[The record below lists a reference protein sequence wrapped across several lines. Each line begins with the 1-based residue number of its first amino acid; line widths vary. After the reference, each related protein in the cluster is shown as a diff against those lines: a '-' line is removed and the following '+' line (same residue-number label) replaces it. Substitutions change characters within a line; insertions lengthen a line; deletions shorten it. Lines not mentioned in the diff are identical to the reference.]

1 MDTPDNNELDEQAG
15 NNEIDEQSA
24 AASRPEPKVGQLLR
38 SARLEQGISVQDVA
52 RQLRFSAKQVTALE
66 EDKYDQL
73 AGGTFLRG
81 FVRNYAKLLQLDE
94 APLLRVLEKSVPPSA
109 AQIVPP
115 PVEGIPFPSNR
126 GQRKRILI
134 IAGGVVIALVLLVY
148 EIYRSND
155 ASTEKQPSVG
165 AEARVEGATAILLP
179 PPQAATGGAEGGQK
193 QDMPEPV
200 AGGVTPAPAN
210 GQPASTAAAPGSEG
224 VHDDAAATAAV
235 AGSSASGIQLVFEG
249 ESWTEVRDGK
259 DQLLLSSVNPP
270 GTEQSLHGAPPYSLV
285 IGNAA
290 DVKLVYN
297 GKPVDLAPYTNLY
310 GGTARL
316 TLE

>member
-24 AASRPEPKVGQLLR
+24 AANRPEPKVGQLLR

-155 ASTEKQPSVG
+155 ASTAKQPSVG
-165 AEARVEGATAILLP
+165 AETRMEGATAILLP
-179 PPQAATGGAEGGQK
+179 PPQAASGGGGEGLK
-193 QDMPEPV
+193 QDIPDTV

-210 GQPASTAAAPGSEG
+210 GQPASAAAVPGSEG
-224 VHDDAAATAAV
+224 THGDAAAV
-235 AGSSASGIQLVFEG
+235 AGPSASGIQLVFEG
-249 ESWTEVRDGK
+249 ESWTEVRDGR
-259 DQLLLSSVNPP
+259 DQLLLSSVNPA
-270 GTEQSLHGAPPYSLV
+270 GTEQILHGAPPYSLV

>member
-15 NNEIDEQSA
+15 NNGIDEQPE

-134 IAGGVVIALVLLVY
+134 IAGGVVIALFLLVY

-155 ASTEKQPSVG
+155 ASIEKQPSVG
-165 AEARVEGATAILLP
+165 AEARMEGATAILLP
-179 PPQAATGGAEGGQK
+179 PPQAATGGAGDGQK
-193 QDMPEPV
+193 QDIPEPV
-200 AGGVTPAPAN
+200 PGGVTPAPTN
-210 GQPASTAAAPGSEG
+210 GQPAAAAAIPGSEG
-224 VHDDAAATAAV
+224 AHGDAVAAASGT
-235 AGSSASGIQLVFEG
+235 SASGIHLVFEG
-249 ESWTEVRDGK
+249 ESWTEVRDGR
-259 DQLLLSSVNPP
+259 DQLLLSSVNPAD
-270 GTEQSLHGAPPYSLV
+270 TEQILHGAPPYSLV

-297 GKPVDLAPYTNLY
+297 GKPIDLAPYTNLY

>member
-1 MDTPDNNELDEQAG
+1 MDTPDNNELGEQAG
-15 NNEIDEQSA
+15 NNEIDEQSE
-24 AASRPEPKVGQLLR
+24 AASQPEPKVGQLLR

-109 AQIVPP
+109 VQIVPP

-155 ASTEKQPSVG
+155 ANIEKQPSVG
-165 AEARVEGATAILLP
+165 GETGTEGASAVLLP
-179 PPQAATGGAEGGQK
+179 APQAATGEAGGGLT
-193 QDMPEPV
+193 QDIPEPV
-200 AGGVTPAPAN
+200 AGGVPAN
-210 GQPASTAAAPGSEG
+210 GQPASAAALSGSEG
-224 VHDDAAATAAV
+224 AHGEGAAAEAV

-249 ESWTEVRDGK
+249 ESWTEVRDGR
-259 DQLLLSSVNPP
+259 DQLLLSSVNPA
-270 GTEQSLHGAPPYSLV
+270 GTEQTLRGAPPYSLV

-297 GKPVDLAPYTNLY
+297 GKPVDLALYTNLY